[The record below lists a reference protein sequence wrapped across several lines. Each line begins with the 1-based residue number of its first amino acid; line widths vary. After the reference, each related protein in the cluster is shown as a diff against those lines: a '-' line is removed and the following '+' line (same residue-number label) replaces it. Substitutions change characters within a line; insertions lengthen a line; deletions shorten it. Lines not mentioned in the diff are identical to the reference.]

1 MFLSG
6 LSKLFAYLLS
16 ARPKGARR
24 ALPMLCAGAALLL
37 ASAQPL
43 WSQEDAQIRIV
54 TEEFPPYDF
63 AGEDGRVEGLATDVV
78 KEALSE
84 LGLSVEI
91 EILPWARAIRLA
103 SQEPNVMLYS
113 VVRTAEREDNFH
125 WVGVVCEVRSFL
137 FKLRTRTDIASSDLI
152 QLRGY
157 TVGVVRGWAGHTY
170 LEENGFAD
178 LQAVAVSEFNI
189 KKLING
195 RVDLIEDY
203 EANVIFQMNRL
214 ALNYGDL
221 EKVYFNADISGPL
234 FAVFNT
240 QTPDELVESFKR
252 AFSQIHLDGRYDE
265 IRARWLSAG
274 S

>member
-1 MFLSG
+1 MYLSG
-6 LSKLFAYLLS
+6 LSNVFVYLLS
-16 ARPKGARR
+16 GRVEGMRR
-24 ALPMLCAGAALLL
+24 ALPLLCAVAMALL

-43 WSQEDAQIRIV
+43 LSQEDAQIRIV

-78 KEALSE
+78 REALSD
-84 LGLSVEI
+84 LGLSAEI

-113 VVRTAEREDNFH
+113 VVRTAERENNFH

-137 FKLRTRTDIASSDLI
+137 FKLRMRTDIASGDLM

-157 TVGVVRGWAGHTY
+157 TVGVVRGWAGHAY
-170 LEENGFAD
+170 LEENGFAE

-189 KKLING
+189 KKLLNG

-203 EANVIFQMNRL
+203 EANVIYQMNRL
-214 ALNYGDL
+214 ALNYGEL

-234 FAVFNT
+234 FAVFNK
-240 QTPDELVESFKR
+240 QTPDDLVENFKR
-252 AFSQIHLDGRYDE
+252 VFSQIHLDGRYDE
-265 IRARWLSAG
+265 IRIRWLSAG